1 MADIHGEAQPT
12 RQRRLLQGALPH
24 VVTAVVT
31 LVLAWFVVPR
41 DRVVV
46 LQTPS
51 KVTPL
56 AGTVATPMPAM
67 TATPAPPLVREMS
80 RQEILDVKAD
90 TAALWCAVY
99 LTRALAHASDAE
111 AALARNDMTGTAQ
124 MLLLMDDA
132 LQRAAVTATSTVRD
146 PIEQIHR
153 DIVAV
158 RQDLYVRP
166 NGLDVR
172 IKRLRQSLL
181 TLIANP
187 TLN

>member
-1 MADIHGEAQPT
+1 MVRDI
-12 RQRRLLQGALPH
+12 
-24 VVTAVVT
+24 
-31 LVLAWFVVPR
+31 
-41 DRVVV
+41 
-46 LQTPS
+46 
-51 KVTPL
+51 
-56 AGTVATPMPAM
+56 
-67 TATPAPPLVREMS
+67 S

-90 TAALWCAVY
+90 TAALWSAVY

-132 LQRAAVTATSTVRD
+132 LQRAAVTATTAVRD
-146 PIEQIHR
+146 PIEQIRR

-172 IKRLRQSLL
+172 IKRVRQSLL

-187 TLN
+187 ALN

>member
-1 MADIHGEAQPT
+1 MADIHGDSQPT

-24 VVTAVVT
+24 VVTALVT

-51 KVTPL
+51 KATPV
-56 AGTVATPMPAM
+56 AGTVATTIPAV
-67 TATPAPPLVREMS
+67 TATLTSPLVRDIS

-90 TAALWCAVY
+90 TAALWSAVY

-132 LQRAAVTATSTVRD
+132 LQRAAVTATSAVRD

>member
-1 MADIHGEAQPT
+1 MADIHGDSQPT

-24 VVTAVVT
+24 VVTALVT

-46 LQTPS
+46 LQNTTKATP
-51 KVTPL
+51 V
-56 AGTVATPMPAM
+56 AGTVATTIPAV
-67 TATPAPPLVREMS
+67 TATPAPPLVQEIS

-111 AALARNDMTGTAQ
+111 AALARNDLTGTAQ

-132 LQRAAVTATSTVRD
+132 LQRAAVTATSAVRD

-187 TLN
+187 ALN

>member
-1 MADIHGEAQPT
+1 MADRHGDAQPT
-12 RQRRLLQGALPH
+12 RQRRLWQGVLPH
-24 VVTAVVT
+24 VVTAIVT
-31 LVLAWFVVPR
+31 LTIAWFVVPR
-41 DRVVV
+41 ERVVV
-46 LQTPS
+46 WQTPN
-51 KVTPL
+51 KATPV
-56 AGTVATPMPAM
+56 AGIVATALPAV
-67 TATPAPPLVREMS
+67 TATLTSPLLQDIS
-80 RQEILDVKAD
+80 RQEIRDVKAD
-90 TAALWCAVY
+90 TAALWSAIY

-111 AALARNDMTGTAQ
+111 ADLARNDMTGTAQ

-132 LQRAAVTATSTVRD
+132 LQRAAVTATSAVRD

-172 IKRLRQSLL
+172 IKRVRQSLL

-187 TLN
+187 TLR

>member
-1 MADIHGEAQPT
+1 MADIHGNPQPT

-24 VVTAVVT
+24 VVTALVT

-46 LQTPS
+46 LQTTT
-51 KVTPL
+51 KATPV
-56 AGTVATPMPAM
+56 AGTVATTIPAV
-67 TATPAPPLVREMS
+67 TATPAPPLVQEIS

-90 TAALWCAVY
+90 TAALWSAVY

-111 AALARNDMTGTAQ
+111 AALARNDLTGTAQ

-132 LQRAAVTATSTVRD
+132 LQRAAIPATSAVRD
-146 PIEQIHR
+146 PIEQIRR

>member
-1 MADIHGEAQPT
+1 
-12 RQRRLLQGALPH
+12 
-24 VVTAVVT
+24 
-31 LVLAWFVVPR
+31 
-41 DRVVV
+41 
-46 LQTPS
+46 
-51 KVTPL
+51 
-56 AGTVATPMPAM
+56 
-67 TATPAPPLVREMS
+67 
-80 RQEILDVKAD
+80 
-90 TAALWCAVY
+90 Y

-111 AALARNDMTGTAQ
+111 AALGRNDMTGTAQ

-132 LQRAAVTATSTVRD
+132 LQRAAKTATSAVRD

-172 IKRLRQSLL
+172 ITRVRQSLL

>member
-1 MADIHGEAQPT
+1 MADINGEAQPT

-51 KVTPL
+51 KVTPV
-56 AGTVATPMPAM
+56 AGTVATPIPAM

-132 LQRAAVTATSTVRD
+132 LQRAAVTATSAVRD
-146 PIEQIHR
+146 PI
-153 DIVAV
+153 
-158 RQDLYVRP
+158 
-166 NGLDVR
+166 
-172 IKRLRQSLL
+172 
-181 TLIANP
+181 
-187 TLN
+187 